1 MRTSLFGNHF
11 LPMGSSSMSTVVES
25 KTTLVALQGLRSANA
40 DINKSAERLATGL
53 RINKAGD
60 DPAGFGK
67 AAALKAEIGSYVQ
80 VKKNINSA
88 VNDLDKV
95 GSALTSMTDYLVEMR
110 SIALAATSETDDGI
124 KDAYQESFS
133 QLRTGI
139 NEIAANT
146 KFGDDAVLSAATTSK
161 TVQTGILEGSV
172 KTMSFTA
179 VTATALSINS
189 IDVSNIASGDMGK
202 IDDAI
207 DLLSET
213 LAKVGGYQKSLESSL
228 ELADANILA
237 KTGQYRDI
245 MDADLAAEATNL
257 AAARIRQD
265 ASTAVLAQANS
276 MNRTITDYL
285 LNGALA

>member
-1 MRTSLFGNHF
+1 
-11 LPMGSSSMSTVVES
+11 MSTVIES

-40 DINKSAERLATGL
+40 DINKSAERLSTGL

-67 AAALKAEIGSYVQ
+67 ASALKAEIGSYVQ

-88 VNDLDKV
+88 INDLDKV
-95 GSALTSMTDYLVEMR
+95 GGALTSMTDYLVEMR
-110 SIALAATSETDDGI
+110 SLALAAASETDDGI
-124 KDAYQESFS
+124 KAAYQESFS
-133 QLRTGI
+133 QLRTGL
-139 NEIAANT
+139 NEVAANT
-146 KFGDDAVLSAATTSK
+146 KFGDDAVLSAASTDK
-161 TVQTGILEGSV
+161 DVQNGIMQGDV
-172 KTMSFTA
+172 KEMSFSA
-179 VTATALSINS
+179 VTATALSIDA
-189 IDVSNIASGDMGK
+189 IDVSDLETGD
-202 IDDAI
+202 IQNLDDAI
-207 DLLSET
+207 DTLSEN
-213 LAKVGGYQKSLESSL
+213 LATVGGYQKSLESSL
-228 ELADANILA
+228 EIADSNILA

>member
-1 MRTSLFGNHF
+1 
-11 LPMGSSSMSTVVES
+11 MSTVVES

>member
-1 MRTSLFGNHF
+1 
-11 LPMGSSSMSTVVES
+11 MSTVVES

-88 VNDLDKV
+88 INDLDKV
-95 GSALTSMTDYLVEMR
+95 GGALTSMSDYLVEMR
-110 SIALAATSETDDGI
+110 SIALAASSETETGI
-124 KDAYQESFS
+124 KAAYQESFS
-133 QLRTGI
+133 QLRTAI

-146 KFGDDAVLSAATTSK
+146 KFGDDAVLSAASTTK
-161 TVQTGILEGSV
+161 TVQTGINQSDV
-172 KTMSFTA
+172 KSMSFTA
-179 VTATALSINS
+179 ATSTALAINS
-189 IDVSNIASGDMGK
+189 IDLAATTVGSVAALDA
-202 IDDAI
+202 AI
-207 DLLSET
+207 DTISSR
-213 LAKVGGYQKSLESSL
+213 LATVGGYQKSLESSS
-228 ELADANILA
+228 EIADSNILS
-237 KTGQYRDI
+237 KTSQYRDI